1 VQGDGQVR
9 IRWEHWSSTQKSET
23 TPHVP
28 AEVDTVFC
36 EWCCGNAVWHSQ
48 NKRADTKLIVRLHRF
63 EAFRDFPE
71 QVNWDNVD
79 ALIVV
84 SDHFRDLMVDQF
96 GVDPARVHVMPQFI
110 DWHGL
115 ARPKLPEAAFTLG
128 LVGINPFAH
137 KRFDRAVDFFARLH
151 ARDPRFTLAV
161 RSVMP
166 WQIDWVWNNQTDTRA
181 QFEAVFQRI
190 FADPDLAAAIR
201 FDPPGPDMEEWYRGI
216 GTILSS
222 SDSEGCHT
230 SVMEG
235 MASGAYPVVHNW
247 PGAQGLFAPYVYDD
261 ISEAIDYL
269 IAFAEAAD
277 PDTARAALSDKMR
290 QHDVETFAQT
300 FMKL

>member
-1 VQGDGQVR
+1 
-9 IRWEHWSSTQKSET
+9 
-23 TPHVP
+23 
-28 AEVDTVFC
+28 
-36 EWCCGNAVWHSQ
+36 
-48 NKRADTKLIVRLHRF
+48 
-63 EAFRDFPE
+63 
-71 QVNWDNVD
+71 
-79 ALIVV
+79 
-84 SDHFRDLMVDQF
+84 
-96 GVDPARVHVMPQFI
+96 
-110 DWHGL
+110 
-115 ARPKLPEAAFTLG
+115 
-128 LVGINPFAH
+128 
-137 KRFDRAVDFFARLH
+137 
-151 ARDPRFTLAV
+151 
-161 RSVMP
+161 MP